1 MDNFQRYLQMAMDW
15 GVVFIPKV
23 LIAFVILW
31 VGLRLI
37 SKFNIL
43 TNKALSA
50 RNVDATIRPFFAS
63 LVDVGL
69 KFVLFVVVAGIF
81 GFEISS
87 IIALIGALA
96 FAVGLALQGSLGHF
110 ASGILLLMLKPYR
123 VGDEIKSGEAEGF
136 VEEIQVFNT
145 ILRTRDNR
153 HIIIPNGVITSGNII
168 NYTSMGQ
175 RRVDMTFIVD
185 EPNKV
190 SAVLQVLKTAVD
202 SCPDVSHDQRADI
215 FLESFTADELHF
227 VCRPWCKSEHYWDVW
242 AYMQKAVKDG
252 FDEADLTGNVHYVQ
266 MVHDRNEMIESRKSS
281 EHERNY

>member
-1 MDNFQRYLQMAMDW
+1 MENIDNFQRYLQMAMDW
-15 GVVFIPKV
+15 GIRFVPKV
-23 LIAFVILW
+23 LLAFVLLW
-31 VGLRLI
+31 VGLRVIEKL
-37 SKFNIL
+37 NIL
-43 TNKALSA
+43 TNKTLTA
-50 RNVDATIRPFFAS
+50 RNIDTTIKPFFAS

-87 IIALIGALA
+87 ILALIGALA

-110 ASGILLLMLKPYR
+110 ASGILLLILKPYR

-168 NYTSMGQ
+168 NYTSLGQ

-190 SAVLQVLKTAVD
+190 GTVLHVLRNAVN
-202 SCPDVSHDQRADI
+202 SCPHVTHSQPAEI
-215 FLESFTADELHF
+215 YLENFTADELHF
-227 VCRPWCKSEHYWDVW
+227 ACRPWCKSEDYWEVW

-266 MVHDRNEMIESRKSS
+266 MVQDRTDMIEARKQGWK
-281 EHERNY
+281 